1 MSGEAGFVS
10 VTPVSRTVHHRQWR
24 ARRRG
29 GGESTG
35 GIGSRGIRWGA
46 SRAGVNTEERRGRW
60 TGSGLGRP
68 AGAWR
73 VCLRAGDIPQGER
86 RRGGHRTAWR
96 LLSWAPLTATL
107 YRCLPAAAAAAQS
120 ASVVATSAA
129 TANSALHAFANGY
142 TASLALVFFSEIG
155 DKTFFIAALL
165 AMKYSRIA
173 VLFGT
178 AGALAI
184 MTVISVVFGQVFH
197 ALPPLITSNIPFD
210 DWAACALLVFFG
222 VSNIRQALRTSSS
235 PRPSATTETVE
246 EKEEEKE
253 AVNGTRSRLR
263 DRAEED
269 SEEREA
275 AAFIR
280 EQSARANW
288 WRRSTDSAESATFK
302 PHTNGAL
309 GSLTNAGVMLASLT
323 MPFATR
329 AQWAV
334 AAEAF
339 TLVFLAEWGDRSML
353 ATIALAAAKNP
364 FGVAAGAITGHLLA
378 TVLAVLG
385 GSILKR
391 YVSERVVGLLSGTLF
406 LGFALLTLFGMF

>member
-1 MSGEAGFVS
+1 MLGEAGFVS
-10 VTPVSRTVHHRQWR
+10 VPPVSRTVHHRQGR

-29 GGESTG
+29 GEESTG
-35 GIGSRGIRWGA
+35 GIVWRGIRWGA
-46 SRAGVNTEERRGRW
+46 SRVGVNAEERRGRW
-60 TGSGLGRP
+60 TRSGLGRP
-68 AGAWR
+68 VRAWR
-73 VCLRAGDIPQGER
+73 VCLRAGDTAPGER
-86 RRGGHRTAWR
+86 RRGGRRTARR
-96 LLSWAPLTATL
+96 LLSWAPLTAAL
-107 YRCLPAAAAAAQS
+107 YRCWPAAAAAAQS
-120 ASVVATSAA
+120 ASVVNTSAVA
-129 TANSALHAFANGY
+129 ANSALHAFANGY
-142 TASLALVFFSEIG
+142 TASLALVFFAEIG

-165 AMKYSRIA
+165 AMKYSRMA

-222 VSNIRQALRTSSS
+222 VSNIRQALRTGSS
-235 PRPSATTETVE
+235 PRPSATTETFE
-246 EKEEEKE
+246 QEAQEE
-253 AVNGTRSRLR
+253 AVDGTRSRSG

-280 EQSARANW
+280 EQSARAAW
-288 WRRSTDSAESATFK
+288 WRRPTDSVESTTAK